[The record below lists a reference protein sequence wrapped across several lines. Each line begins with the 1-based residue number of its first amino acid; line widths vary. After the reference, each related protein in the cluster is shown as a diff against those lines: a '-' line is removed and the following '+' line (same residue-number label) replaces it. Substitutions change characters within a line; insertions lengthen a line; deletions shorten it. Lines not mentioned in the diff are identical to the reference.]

1 MTVPYDAFAQLDIRI
16 GKIIEVSDIPLARKP
31 LYRIIVD
38 FGEGGTKQCAAGI
51 KAYYPP
57 EKLVG
62 RQVAALVNLEPRS
75 IAGVISECMLLAS
88 FTDTD
93 LALLV
98 PDKEMQVGCKV
109 A

>member
-75 IAGVISECMLLAS
+75 IAGVISECMLLAAFNDS
-88 FTDTD
+88 VVSL
-93 LALLV
+93 LA
-98 PDKEMQVGCKV
+98 PDRELPLGTKVG
-109 A
+109 